1 MINDDPIIAE
11 KMPNTLEAWDNAVE
25 TYYYN
30 YYSLQVG
37 AQDFSMRAPDFPERV
52 VLDVELLDKSVY
64 S

>member
-37 AQDFSMRAPDFPERV
+37 AQDFFNACSRF
-52 VLDVELLDKSVY
+52 S
-64 S
+64 

>member
-1 MINDDPIIAE
+1 MINDDPTIAE

-37 AQDFSMRAPDFPERV
+37 AQDFSMRAPDFLEACGAGCGV
-52 VLDVELLDKSVY
+52 VGQSVY